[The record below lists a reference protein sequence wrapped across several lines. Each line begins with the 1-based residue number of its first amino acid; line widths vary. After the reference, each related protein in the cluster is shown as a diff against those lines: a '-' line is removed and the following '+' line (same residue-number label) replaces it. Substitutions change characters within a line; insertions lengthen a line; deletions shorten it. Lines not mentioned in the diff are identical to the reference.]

1 MSDLALDPQETPCA
15 GGPPEGPVHDA
26 LPGREVALGPHTV
39 VRRLLP
45 HRSRRMVGAWCFADH
60 FGPDDVFGGPGMQVP
75 PHPHTG
81 LQTAT
86 WLLDGEVGHADS
98 VGSVQPIRPGQLNLM
113 TAGRGISHAEVSSRG
128 ASPVLHG
135 PQLWIALPAQEAH
148 GPPRFE
154 HHAALPAL
162 SAVGWSATVV
172 VGELMGA
179 RSPAGTH
186 TPIVGAEVAVR
197 GTGAL
202 ELRPEWEHALLLI
215 DGSAQVEGR
224 ALEPRSL
231 AYLGA
236 GRREV
241 RLTAPAGARLFLLGG
256 EPFPDELV
264 MWWNFVGRSHEE
276 IAEARADWMAGVA
289 QPDPGSRF
297 GVVTAYDGPPLPAPA
312 LPGVRLKARTR
323 RGDPA

>member
-1 MSDLALDPQETPCA
+1 MSDLALDPHETPCA
-15 GGPPEGPVHDA
+15 GDTPEGPVFDA

-45 HRSRRMVGAWCFADH
+45 HRTRRMVGAWCFADH

-86 WLLDGEVGHADS
+86 WLLDGEVRHADS
-98 VGSVQPIRPGQLNLM
+98 LGTVQPIRPGQLNLM
-113 TAGRGISHAEVSSRG
+113 TAGRGISHAEVSPDG
-128 ASPVLHG
+128 TAPVLHG
-135 PQLWIALPAQEAH
+135 LQLWIALPAQEAH

-162 SAVGWSATVV
+162 SAAGWRATVA

-186 TPIVGAEVAVR
+186 TPIVGAEVAV
-197 GTGAL
+197 GGPGVL

-215 DGSAQVEGR
+215 DGSAAVEGR
-224 ALEPRSL
+224 TLVRGSL

-236 GRREV
+236 ERREV
-241 RLTAPAGARLFLLGG
+241 RLSSEVGARLFLLGG
-256 EPFPDELV
+256 EPFHDELV
-264 MWWNFVGRSHEE
+264 MWWNFVGRSHAE

-289 QPDPGSRF
+289 DPDPGGRF
-297 GVVTAYDGPPLPAPA
+297 GVVAAYDGPPLPAPA

-323 RGDPA
+323 RGEQA

>member
-1 MSDLALDPQETPCA
+1 MSDLALDPEETPCA
-15 GGPPEGPVHDA
+15 GGPPEGPVYDA
-26 LPGREVALGPHTV
+26 LLGREVALGPHTV

-86 WLLDGEVGHADS
+86 WLLDGEVQHADS

-113 TAGRGISHAEVSSRG
+113 TSGRGISHAEVSPDG
-128 ASPVLHG
+128 AAPVLHG
-135 PQLWIALPAQEAH
+135 LQLWIALPAQEAH
-148 GPPRFE
+148 AQPRFE
-154 HHAALPAL
+154 HHETLPAL
-162 SAVGWSATVV
+162 SAPGWTATVV

-179 RSPAGTH
+179 RSPARTH
-186 TPIVGAEVAVR
+186 TPIVGAEVVVH
-197 GTGAL
+197 GPGAL
-202 ELRPEWEHALLLI
+202 ELRPEWEYGLLLI

-224 ALEPRSL
+224 ALEPGSL
-231 AYLGA
+231 AYLG
-236 GRREV
+236 GDRHEV
-241 RLTAPAGARLFLLGG
+241 RLTSPVGARVFLLGG
-256 EPFPDELV
+256 EPFQDELV

-276 IAEARADWMAGVA
+276 IAEARADWMAGVSH
-289 QPDPGSRF
+289 PDPGGRF
-297 GVVTAYDGPPLPAPA
+297 GVVAAYDGPPLPAPE

-323 RGDPA
+323 RGDRA

>member
-1 MSDLALDPQETPCA
+1 MSDLAQDPQETPCA

-86 WLLDGEVGHADS
+86 WLLDGEVRHTDS
-98 VGSVQPIRPGQLNLM
+98 LGTVQSIRPGALNLM
-113 TAGRGISHAEVSSRG
+113 TAGGGIPPAEIPPAGRP
-128 ASPVLHG
+128 PVLHG
-135 PQLWIALPAQEAH
+135 LQLWIALPAHEAH
-148 GPPRFE
+148 CPPGFE
-154 HHAALPAL
+154 HHAALPTVA
-162 SAVGWSATVV
+162 AEGWSATVAI
-172 VGELMGA
+172 GELMGA

-186 TPIVGAEVAVR
+186 TPIVGAEVAAH

-202 ELRPEWEHALLLI
+202 ELRPEWEHALLLV

-224 ALEPRSL
+224 ALEPGSL

-323 RGDPA
+323 RGDQA